1 MKRNRLARRPLL
13 LLLSLLMLLGIFSTA
28 SAEESTNLL
37 QNPGFEEIGADGL
50 PVGWKTDAY
59 LNLEGVTFYTV
70 SDNAMSGAHS
80 VQIENLDHNDARFC
94 QTVAVEPSSFYR
106 LSGYVKAWDTL
117 DEGLGGNLSIKD
129 VYVFSDSVYDSPDEW
144 QYVELYGV
152 TDTDQHEVT
161 VYARLG
167 GYSGESFG
175 TAMFDDLSLVKV
187 DAPPEGIVASRW
199 YQPTAAVQ
207 DDPSDDLAD
216 TAAASPA
223 WPWMTAVGIAYV
235 VLGVYLLRF
244 LQKKDA
250 VPLDAKKREA
260 MPLFA
265 IIGLVVAAAARLIVA
280 NSVSGYQVDVNCFL
294 AWSFRLSQ

>member
-1 MKRNRLARRPLL
+1 
-13 LLLSLLMLLGIFSTA
+13 
-28 SAEESTNLL
+28 
-37 QNPGFEEIGADGL
+37 
-50 PVGWKTDAY
+50 
-59 LNLEGVTFYTV
+59 
-70 SDNAMSGAHS
+70 MSGAHS
-80 VQIENLDHNDARFC
+80 VQIENLDYNDARFC

-129 VYVFSDSVYDSPDEW
+129 VYVFSESVYDSPDEW

-199 YQPTAAVQ
+199 YQPALPAKEERRSAGCKEARSHAALCHHRACCRG
-207 DDPSDDLAD
+207 SGAAD
-216 TAAASPA
+216 CRKQRQRLSGGCKLLPRVGQHAAQRRPGEFL
-223 WPWMTAVGIAYV
+223 PNDK
-235 VLGVYLLRF
+235 LLR
-244 LQKKDA
+244 LSARVCLHHGLERGADA
-250 VPLDAKKREA
+250 GSAPVGGGGA
-260 MPLFA
+260 
-265 IIGLVVAAAARLIVA
+265 
-280 NSVSGYQVDVNCFL
+280 
-294 AWSFRLSQ
+294 

>member
-129 VYVFSDSVYDSPDEW
+129 VYVFSESVYDSPDEW

-187 DAPPEGIVASRW
+187 DAPP
-199 YQPTAAVQ
+199 
-207 DDPSDDLAD
+207 
-216 TAAASPA
+216 
-223 WPWMTAVGIAYV
+223 
-235 VLGVYLLRF
+235 
-244 LQKKDA
+244 
-250 VPLDAKKREA
+250 
-260 MPLFA
+260 
-265 IIGLVVAAAARLIVA
+265 
-280 NSVSGYQVDVNCFL
+280 
-294 AWSFRLSQ
+294 